1 MKIGQSSSSS
11 SSSSSTSIS
20 HYPVALGLACFSH
33 ATSSPSP
40 NPLHVPGTT
49 LRTLRTPAAGGSG
62 SGGSGGGRLAR
73 TLFSVRA
80 RCLFSE
86 NFTQADEMDENEA
99 FHGEEGGGGGGGCHS
114 PSGRYSTMEE
124 FMNDLMGVF
133 VDVLCTTDESLV
145 ALSSLWMLSQQQRL
159 YEQQQQQQAQARG
172 NHDANND
179 GEDGGMVDV
188 DGNTLDDSDGDL
200 PSSSS
205 SSSFAEASSSATSS
219 NSSSTSSSQHPPPVH
234 IPDLL
239 THIRQ
244 VAHHIT
250 SHHTNHSPSL
260 TLYHSLQPCLD
271 GQPAVP

>member
-1 MKIGQSSSSS
+1 MKIGQSASSSSS

-20 HYPVALGLACFSH
+20 QYPVALGLACFSH
-33 ATSSPSP
+33 VTSSPSP

-62 SGGSGGGRLAR
+62 GGRLAR

-86 NFTQADEMDENEA
+86 NLTQADEMDENEA
-99 FHGEEGGGGGGGCHS
+99 FHGEGGEGGGCS
-114 PSGRYSTMEE
+114 SGRYSTMKE
-124 FMNDLMGVF
+124 FMSDLMGVF

-145 ALSSLWMLSQQQRL
+145 AMSSLWMLSQQQRL
-159 YEQQQQQQAQARG
+159 YEQQQQQAQARG
-172 NHDANND
+172 DQEASND
-179 GEDGGMVDV
+179 GEDGGMMDV
-188 DGNTLDDSDGDL
+188 DGNHLDDRDRDGDL

-205 SSSFAEASSSATSS
+205 SSSSSAEASGSATSN
-219 NSSSTSSSQHPPPVH
+219 NSSPPVH

-244 VAHHIT
+244 VAHHT
-250 SHHTNHSPSL
+250 TPTNHTHFTSYLSPFTPL
-260 TLYHSLQPCLD
+260 FD
-271 GQPAVP
+271 GLPALI